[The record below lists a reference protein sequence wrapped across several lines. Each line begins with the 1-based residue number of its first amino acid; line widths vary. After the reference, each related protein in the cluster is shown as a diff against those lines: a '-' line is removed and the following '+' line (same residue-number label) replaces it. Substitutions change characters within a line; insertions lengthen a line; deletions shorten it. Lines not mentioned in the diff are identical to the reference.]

1 MGFSVSCSKTL
12 HRDRCLL
19 PWDFK
24 SDHHSL
30 TMLHCVFLFVS
41 SDLAC
46 LTTAKPP
53 LSSPA
58 LHQAKHRKRNR
69 RQTSSSSSSSHP
81 HPGPPSILLSDTTMT
96 PWGGLA
102 LSEPSFTSI
111 PPRPPAPPPPPPP
124 APQPTPSTP
133 YRGRQNA
140 ELEEVSSS
148 SFNSEVPSPP
158 AAVHQ
163 DSAGMAGTRARVMTK

>member
-1 MGFSVSCSKTL
+1 
-12 HRDRCLL
+12 
-19 PWDFK
+19 
-24 SDHHSL
+24 
-30 TMLHCVFLFVS
+30 MLHCVFLFVS